1 MRDVFHTIE
10 LQGTVILLLLPQ
22 NRLKLLP
29 GNLKEPGPCYL
40 ALTCTGLSAQMTSS
54 KDCVYGPLPKQRS
67 GPLEEKKKISA
78 PTRSFCRPFPTTL
91 GSPTVGLFAPL
102 A

>member
-40 ALTCTGLSAQMTSS
+40 ALTCTGFSAQMTSS

-67 GPLEEKKKISA
+67 GSLEGKKKRFQHLLEVSVG
-78 PTRSFCRPFPTTL
+78 PFL
-91 GSPTVGLFAPL
+91 QRWVLPL
-102 A
+102 WCY

>member
-10 LQGTVILLLLPQ
+10 LQETLILLLLPQ

-29 GNLKEPGPCYL
+29 GDLKEPGPCYM

-54 KDCVYGPLPKQRS
+54 KDCVYGPLPKQQR
-67 GPLEEKKKISA
+67 GPLEGKKRFQHLLEVSEG
-78 PTRSFCRPFPTTL
+78 PFLQRWVLPPW
-91 GSPTVGLFAPL
+91 SY
-102 A
+102 